1 VKYREEFERQVVRED
16 VWIATRDGRT
26 RLHARIWRPADAV
39 SDPVPALLEY
49 LPYRKSDWTAPRDA
63 QRHPWYAGHG
73 YASVRVDIRGHGD
86 SEGTPGDE
94 YDAQELADGVDVVN
108 WLAAQPWCTGK
119 VGMFG
124 ISWGGFNSLQIAAL
138 APEPLKAIVTVC
150 STDDRY
156 DNDVHYTGGAVLG
169 IDMLAWAGTM
179 LAFAAR
185 PPDPSVVGTDR
196 WLPMWR
202 ERLDALEPF
211 LHTWLDHQQ
220 RDDYW
225 KHGSVCEDYDSIGA
239 AVLAVGGWHDP
250 YRDAVLRLVEHLP
263 EDRVRGLIG
272 PWSHQYPDRGL
283 PPGPAIGFLQ
293 ETLRWWDQH
302 LKGID
307 TGVMREPLLR
317 AWVNDPVPP
326 ATSYE
331 EMPGRWV
338 GETNWPSPNVTWDT
352 RRLGI
357 GDTPGTSVLVRS
369 PQHTGLDAGRF
380 FPFGNASDLA
390 PDQREEDGRSVCFD
404 SPVLEER
411 VEILGRPRVR
421 LRLDSATPRAHV
433 IARLCDVAPDGSS
446 TLVTR
451 GVLNLLSRHGR
462 DKAVEWNPGT
472 HEDVEFELNGIGY
485 AFPPGHRV
493 RVAVSDAYWP
503 WVWPHGE
510 RGELRVVPGDSAVL
524 LPVRETSGEAQAIVF
539 EEPEQAPPLPVTYD
553 RPADPAPE
561 RLVTHDVAKGEWTLE
576 VDPNYGGSRTYPDG
590 LRYEESARE
599 TYRIRSDD
607 PLSARAVSE
616 WRIRLR
622 RGAGGDEWDAEI
634 MARTE
639 LRATAA
645 EFVMDS
651 RVEARANGETVAK
664 RAWHRTT
671 PRTSG

>member
-1 VKYREEFERQVVRED
+1 MKYRDRFARQVVRED
-16 VWIATRDGRT
+16 VWIPTRDGRT
-26 RLHARIWRPADAV
+26 RLHARIWRPADAGT
-39 SDPVPALLEY
+39 SPVPALLEY

-179 LAFAAR
+179 LAFTAR
-185 PPDPSVVGTDR
+185 PPDPANVGADR

-211 LHTWLDHQQ
+211 LHTWLEHQQ

-225 KHGSVCEDYDSIGA
+225 RHGSVCEDYPAIGA
-239 AVLAVGGWHDP
+239 AVLAVGGWNDP
-250 YRDAVLRLVEHLP
+250 YRDTVLRLVEHLP
-263 EDRVRGLIG
+263 GERVRGIIG

-307 TGVMREPLLR
+307 TGIMAEPLLR
-317 AWVNDPVPP
+317 AWLSDPVPP
-326 ATSYE
+326 APSHE
-331 EMPGRWV
+331 ELPGRWV
-338 GETNWPSPNVTWDT
+338 SDAEWPSPDVTWDT
-352 RRLGI
+352 RPLGESR
-357 GDTPGTSVLVRS
+357 DPVLVRS

-380 FPFGNASDLA
+380 FPFGNAADLP

-404 SPVLEER
+404 SAPLDRR

-433 IARLCDVAPDGSS
+433 VARVCDVAPDGSS

-451 GVLNLLSRHGR
+451 GVLNLLSRQGR
-462 DKAVEWNPGT
+462 EHAVEWTPGT
-472 HEDVEFELNGIGY
+472 YEDVEFELNGTGY

-493 RVAVSDAYWP
+493 RVALSDAYWP

-510 RGELRVVPGDSAVL
+510 RGALHVVPADSAVL
-524 LPVRETSGEAQAIVF
+524 LPVREAADEVPVGF
-539 EEPEQAPPLPVTYD
+539 EEPEQAAPMPVTYD
-553 RPADPAPE
+553 TPAHPRPE
-561 RLVTHDVAKGEWTLE
+561 RLVTHDVATGEWTLE
-576 VDPNYGGSRTYPDG
+576 VDPGYGGSRTYPDG

-599 TYRIRSDD
+599 TYTIRSDD

-616 WRIRLR
+616 WHIRLR
-622 RGAGGDEWDAEI
+622 RGDDWDAEI
-634 MARTE
+634 MTRTE

-645 EFVMDS
+645 EFIMDS
-651 RVEARANGETVAK
+651 RVEARGNGETVAE
-664 RAWHRTT
+664 RVWHRTT